1 MHEMP
6 TADRDAMLVHR
17 SHRLCCRGL
26 RMRRKYPALIGVLLF
41 ATVLLAADQKPTLLV
56 DSDHRTSI
64 SLDGDWHVIVDPY
77 DNGYYDFRMQP
88 RPDGYF
94 LNEKPG
100 TSSKLVEYDFTKSAT
115 LKVPGDWNS
124 QRDSLFFYEGTV
136 WYEKDFQ
143 YQRKPGTRTF
153 LHVGAANYISHAWV
167 NGKKGC
173 DHEGGYTPF
182 DCEVTSLVHD
192 GSNFVVIY
200 VNNQRRRDGVPT
212 LNTDWWNYGGLTR
225 DVSLIE
231 TPETFVDDYSL
242 QLQRGEGPTIAG
254 WAHVAGANAGTQVTV
269 KVAELNIT
277 QTASTDAQG
286 RAMFSFAAPNLQ
298 RWSPKNPKL
307 YDVEFAVASDL
318 LKDSIG
324 FRTIEAQ
331 GDNILLNGRPVFLR
345 GVSIHS
351 EAPYRSGR
359 AWSEQDAETLLGWA
373 KELDANFV
381 RLAHYPH
388 DERMTRL
395 ADRMG
400 IMVWS
405 EVPVYWMIEWE
416 NPATLA
422 NATNQLQEMIRRD
435 RNKASVVLWSVAN
448 ETPNTPARLAFLK
461 SLVATAHT
469 ADPSRPVTAALLVT
483 TQSAPSDGIHTK
495 TLDDPLGEYLDVLG
509 CNEYIGWYEGA
520 PDLAE
525 RTRWQ
530 SKYNKPL
537 IMSEFGGDAK
547 FGLHGAPTE
556 RWTEEY
562 QETIYRQQIAML
574 KQIPFLR
581 GMTPWILMDFR
592 SPRRELPGIQDF
604 YNRKGLVSNEG
615 QKKKAFF
622 VLQEYYKS
630 LAAQSE

>member
-1 MHEMP
+1 M
-6 TADRDAMLVHR
+6 
-17 SHRLCCRGL
+17 SL
-26 RMRRKYPALIGVLLF
+26 RFTFLGVVCVALLPALLP
-41 ATVLLAADQKPTLLV
+41 AADDSPTLLIDV
-56 DSDHRTSI
+56 DNRSSI
-64 SLDGDWHVIVDPY
+64 SLDGDWQTIVDPY
-77 DNGYYDFRMQP
+77 DNGYYDFRMQV

-94 LNEKPG
+94 LNEKAG
-100 TSSKLVEYDFTKSAT
+100 TSNKLVEYDFSKSPT
-115 LKVPGDWNS
+115 MKVPGDWNS

-143 YQRKPGTRTF
+143 YHRKAKTRTF
-153 LHVGAANYISHAWV
+153 LHVGAANYVAQVFV
-167 NGKKGC
+167 NGKKAC
-173 DHEGGYTPF
+173 EHEGGFTPF
-182 DCEVTSLVHD
+182 DCEVTALVKD
-192 GSNFVVIY
+192 GDNFVVIH
-200 VNNQRRRDGVPT
+200 VNDQRKRDGVPT

-242 QLQRGEGPTIAG
+242 QLQTTDASTIAG
-254 WAHVAGANAGTQVTV
+254 WVHVVGAGAGTPVTV
-269 KVAELNIT
+269 KIPELNPT
-277 QTASTDAQG
+277 QNATTDAQG
-286 RAMFSFAAPNLQ
+286 KATFSFKATNLQ
-298 RWSPKNPKL
+298 RWSPGNPKL
-307 YDVEFAVASDL
+307 YAVEISAGGDHL
-318 LKDSIG
+318 RDSIG
-324 FRTIEAQ
+324 FRTIEVQ
-331 GDNILLNGRPVFLR
+331 GDNILLNGKPIFLR
-345 GVSIHS
+345 GVSIHA
-351 EAPYRSGR
+351 EAQYRSGR

-373 KELDANFV
+373 KELGANFV

-405 EVPVYWMIEWE
+405 EVPVYWMIEWD

-422 NATNQLQEMIRRD
+422 NATNQLHEMIRRD

-461 SLVATAHT
+461 TLIATART
-469 ADPSRPVTAALLVT
+469 EDPRRLLTAALLVT
-483 TQSAPSDGIHTK
+483 TSPASKEGVRTK
-495 TLDDPLGEYLDVLG
+495 VIDDPLGEYLDVLG

-520 PDLAE
+520 PALAA
-525 RTRWQ
+525 RTRWA

-547 FGLHGAPTE
+547 FGLHGAPDE

-562 QETIYRQQIAML
+562 QESIYRQQIAML

-581 GMTPWILMDFR
+581 GISPWILMDFR
-592 SPRRELPGIQDF
+592 SPRRTLPEIQDF

-622 VLQEYYKS
+622 VLQEYYNG
-630 LAAQSE
+630 LAAQSN

>member
-1 MHEMP
+1 
-6 TADRDAMLVHR
+6 MLRRFHTIVIA
-17 SHRLCCRGL
+17 LCFL
-26 RMRRKYPALIGVLLF
+26 LLPHLSPAVDG
-41 ATVLLAADQKPTLLV
+41 KPTLLV
-56 DSDHRTSI
+56 DSDNRTSI
-64 SLDGDWHVIVDPY
+64 SLDGDWHAVVDPY
-77 DNGYYDFRMQP
+77 DNGYLDFRMQA

-100 TSSKLVEYDFTKSAT
+100 KSNKLVEYDFAKSPP

-136 WYEKDFQ
+136 WYQKDFQ

-153 LHVGAANYISHAWV
+153 FHVGAANYLAQVFI
-167 NGKKGC
+167 NGQKAC
-173 DHEGGYTPF
+173 EHEGGFTPF
-182 DCEVTSLVHD
+182 DCEVTNLVHD
-192 GSNFVVIY
+192 GDNFVVVH
-200 VNNQRRRDGVPT
+200 VNDQRKRDGVPT

-242 QLQRGEGPTIAG
+242 QLQRTSDAVIAG
-254 WAHVAGANAGTQVTV
+254 WVHVVGASAGMQITV
-269 KVAELNIT
+269 KIPELNLT
-277 QTASTDAQG
+277 QTVASDAQG
-286 RAMFSFAAPNLQ
+286 RAAFSLKAGNLQ
-298 RWSPKNPKL
+298 RWSPRSPKL
-307 YDVEFAVASDL
+307 YDVEIIAGKDL

-324 FRTIEAQ
+324 FRTIEVR
-331 GDNILLNGRPVFLR
+331 GENILLNGKSIFLR
-345 GVSIHS
+345 GISVHA

-359 AWSEQDAETLLGWA
+359 AWSLQDAETLLGWA
-373 KELDANFV
+373 RELGANFV

-400 IMVWS
+400 LLVWS

-461 SLVATAHT
+461 SLIATAHSE
-469 ADPSRPVTAALLVT
+469 DPSRPVTAALLVT
-483 TQSAPSDGIHTK
+483 TLPDTAEGVRAKVI
-495 TLDDPLGEYLDVLG
+495 DDPLGEYLDVLG
-509 CNEYIGWYEGA
+509 CNEYIGWYEGQ
-520 PDLAE
+520 PELAA
-525 RTRWQ
+525 RTRWT
-530 SKYNKPL
+530 SKFNKPL

-547 FGLHGAPTE
+547 FGLHGTRDQ

-562 QETIYRQQIAML
+562 QENIYRRQIAML

-581 GMTPWILMDFR
+581 GLSPWILMDFR
-592 SPRRELPGIQDF
+592 SPRRTLPEIQDF

-622 VLQEYYKS
+622 VLQEYYKD
-630 LAAQSE
+630 LAAPEN

>member
-1 MHEMP
+1 MFLP
-6 TADRDAMLVHR
+6 SL
-17 SHRLCCRGL
+17 
-26 RMRRKYPALIGVLLF
+26 P
-41 ATVLLAADQKPTLLV
+41 LAAAEGKPILLV

-64 SLDGDWHVIVDPY
+64 SLDGDWHAVVDPY
-77 DNGYYDFRMQP
+77 DNGYVDFRMAP

-100 TSSKLVEYDFTKSAT
+100 TSNKLVEYDFAKSPT

-124 QRDSLFFYEGTV
+124 QRDTLFLYEGTV

-143 YQRKPGTRTF
+143 YQRKPNTRTF
-153 LHVGAANYISHAWV
+153 LHVGAANYLASAFV
-167 NGKKGC
+167 NGKKAC
-173 DHEGGYTPF
+173 EHEGGFTPF
-182 DCEVTSLVHD
+182 DCEVTSLLHD
-192 GSNFVVIY
+192 GGNFVVIH
-200 VNNQRRRDGVPT
+200 VNDQRTRDGVPT

-231 TPETFVDDYSL
+231 TPELFVDDYSL
-242 QLQRGEGPTIAG
+242 QLQKAADSTVSG
-254 WAHVAGANAGTQVTV
+254 WVHVVGASTGTQVTV
-269 KVAELNIT
+269 KIPELNMS
-277 QTASTDAQG
+277 QTASADAQE
-286 RAMFSFAAPNLQ
+286 RATFSLKATNLQ
-298 RWSPKNPKL
+298 RWSPETPKL
-307 YDVEFAVASDL
+307 YEIEINVVGDR

-324 FRTIEAQ
+324 FRTIEVQ
-331 GDNILLNGRPVFLR
+331 GDNILLNGKPIFLR
-345 GVSIHS
+345 GVSIHA

-359 AWSEQDAETLLGWA
+359 VWTEQDAETLLGWA
-373 KELDANFV
+373 KELGANFV

-405 EVPVYWMIEWE
+405 EVPVYWMIEWD

-435 RNKASVVLWSVAN
+435 RNKASVVSWSVAN

-461 SLVATAHT
+461 SLIATAH
-469 ADPSRPVTAALLVT
+469 AEDPSRLVTAALLVT
-483 TQSAPSDGIHTK
+483 TSPKNPEGIQTK
-495 TLDDPLGEYLDVLG
+495 VIDDPLGEYLDVLG
-509 CNEYIGWYEGA
+509 CNEYIGWYEGT
-520 PDLAE
+520 PDLAQ
-525 RTRWQ
+525 RTRWS

-547 FGLHGAPTE
+547 FGLHGTPDQ

-562 QETIYRQQIAML
+562 QENIYRQQIAML

-581 GMTPWILMDFR
+581 GISPWILMDFR
-592 SPRRELPGIQDF
+592 SPRRTLPEIQDF
-604 YNRKGLVSNEG
+604 YNRKGLVSNDG

-622 VLQEYYKS
+622 VLQDYYKA
-630 LAAQSE
+630 LAAQPN

>member
-1 MHEMP
+1 MWRRLFSFSRVLCL
-6 TADRDAMLVHR
+6 TLV
-17 SHRLCCRGL
+17 LPQL
-26 RMRRKYPALIGVLLF
+26 M
-41 ATVLLAADQKPTLLV
+41 TAADQRPTLLV
-56 DSDHRTSI
+56 DAAHRTSI
-64 SLDGDWHVIVDPY
+64 SLIGEWHAIVDPY

-94 LNEKPG
+94 RNEKPG
-100 TSSKLVEYDFTKSAT
+100 ASGKLVEYDFSKSGT

-124 QRDSLFFYEGTV
+124 QRDSLFFYEGTI

-143 YQRKPGTRTF
+143 YQRKPNTRTF
-153 LHVGAANYISHAWV
+153 LHVGAANYVAHV
-167 NGKKGC
+167 YMNGQKAC
-173 DHEGGYTPF
+173 EHEGGFTPF
-182 DCEVTSLVHD
+182 DCEVTDLVHD
-192 GSNFVVIY
+192 GDNFVVIH

-225 DVSLIE
+225 DISLIE

-242 QLQRGEGPTIAG
+242 QLQRGDSSAIAG
-254 WAHVAGANAGTQVTV
+254 WVHVVGAAAATDVTV
-269 KVAELNIT
+269 KIPELNLT
-277 QTASTDAQG
+277 QTASTDARG
-286 RAMFSFAAPNLQ
+286 RAAFSFKAPNLQ
-298 RWSPKNPKL
+298 RWSPENPKL
-307 YDVEFAVASDL
+307 YDVAIQAASDQ

-324 FRTIEAQ
+324 FRTIEVQ
-331 GDNILLNGRPVFLR
+331 GDNILLNGKSIFLR
-345 GVSIHS
+345 GVSIHA

-359 AWSEQDAETLLGWA
+359 AWSQEDAETLLGWA
-373 KELDANFV
+373 KDLGVNFV

-435 RNKASVVLWSVAN
+435 RNKASVILWSVAN
-448 ETPNTPARLAFLK
+448 ETPNTSARLAFLR
-461 SLVATAHT
+461 SLITTAHT
-469 ADPSRPVTAALLVT
+469 EDPYRLVTAALLVT
-483 TQSAPSDGIHTK
+483 TQPDSPEGIRTRVIA
-495 TLDDPLGEYLDVLG
+495 DPLGEYLDVLG
-509 CNEYIGWYEGA
+509 CNEYIGWYEGTPDQA
-520 PDLAE
+520 P

-537 IMSEFGGDAK
+537 IMSELGGGAK

-562 QETIYRQQIAML
+562 QEKLYRQQIAML

-581 GMTPWILMDFR
+581 GLSPWILMDFR

-604 YNRKGLVSNEG
+604 YNRKGLISNEG

-622 VLQEYYKS
+622 VLQEYYKD
-630 LAAQSE
+630 LAAQGK

>member
-1 MHEMP
+1 LLLLP
-6 TADRDAMLVHR
+6 
-17 SHRLCCRGL
+17 RLS
-26 RMRRKYPALIGVLLF
+26 P
-41 ATVLLAADQKPTLLV
+41 AADGKPILLV
-56 DSDHRTSI
+56 NSDHRTSI
-64 SLDGDWHVIVDPY
+64 SLDGEWHAVVDPY
-77 DNGYYDFRMQP
+77 DNGYVDFRMAP

-100 TSSKLVEYDFTKSAT
+100 TSNKLVEYDFAKSPT

-124 QRDSLFFYEGTV
+124 QRDSLFLYEGTI

-143 YQRKPGTRTF
+143 YQRKPNTRTF
-153 LHVGAANYISHAWV
+153 LHVGAANYLASAFV
-167 NGKKGC
+167 NGKKAC
-173 DHEGGYTPF
+173 EHEGGFTPF
-182 DCEVTSLVHD
+182 DCEVTGLLHD
-192 GSNFVVIY
+192 GGNFVVIH
-200 VNNQRRRDGVPT
+200 VNDQRTRDGVPT

-231 TPETFVDDYSL
+231 TPESFVDDFSL
-242 QLQRGEGPTIAG
+242 QLQKEPSSVIAG
-254 WAHVAGANAGTQVTV
+254 WVHVAGSGAGTQVTI
-269 KVAELNIT
+269 KIPELNLT
-277 QTASTDAQG
+277 QTSSADAQG
-286 RAMFSFAAPNLQ
+286 RAVFTFKAANLQ
-298 RWSPKNPKL
+298 RWSPENPKL
-307 YDVEFAVASDL
+307 YEVEISAGSDH

-324 FRTIEAQ
+324 FRTIEVQ
-331 GDNILLNGRPVFLR
+331 GDNILLNGKPIFLR
-345 GVSIHS
+345 GVSIHA

-373 KELDANFV
+373 KELGANFV

-416 NPATLA
+416 NPATLS

-461 SLVATAHT
+461 NLVATAR
-469 ADPSRPVTAALLVT
+469 AEDPSRLVTAALLVT
-483 TQSAPSDGIHTK
+483 TSPKSPEGIQTK
-495 TLDDPLGEYLDVLG
+495 VIDDPLGEYLDVLG
-509 CNEYIGWYEGA
+509 CNEYIGWYEGT
-520 PDLAE
+520 PDLAQ
-525 RTRWQ
+525 RTRWA

-547 FGLHGAPTE
+547 FGLHGAPE
-556 RWTEEY
+556 QRWTEEY
-562 QETIYRQQIAML
+562 QESIYREQIAML

-581 GMTPWILMDFR
+581 GISPWILMDFR
-592 SPRRELPGIQDF
+592 SPRRTLPEVQDF

-615 QKKKAFF
+615 RKKKAFF

-630 LAAQSE
+630 LAAQPN